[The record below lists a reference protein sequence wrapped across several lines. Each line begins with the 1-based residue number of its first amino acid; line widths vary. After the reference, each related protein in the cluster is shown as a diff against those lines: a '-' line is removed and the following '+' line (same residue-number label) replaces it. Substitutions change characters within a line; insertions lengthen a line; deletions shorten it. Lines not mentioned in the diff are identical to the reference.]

1 MKFNKLPKL
10 IATAIAT
17 AFIATGSGLSYP
29 TMAAEVPAGVE
40 LAKDQTLIRGIGAEP
55 GSLDP
60 QKVEGT
66 PGGYVVRDLF
76 EGLVTEDPYGK
87 IIPGQAES
95 WTVSNDKKVY
105 TFKIRDNANWSNGD
119 PVTAHDFVFA
129 FRRAVDPKLG
139 SNYAW
144 YMELMGIKNASEA
157 INGKVKPFELGVK
170 AIDAKTFEIT
180 LAKPLPFF
188 IKTLAHYTTYP
199 VHQKT
204 VEKYGE
210 KWTQPE
216 NMVTNGPYKLTKWV
230 VNERME
236 SVRNKHYWDD
246 KKTVINNVAY
256 LPIESSNAE
265 LNRYKADEMH
275 LTHTIP
281 EDHFRNLKKTIPD
294 EIKVHGIVATY
305 FYVFNTKKKPFDD
318 VRVRKALT
326 LAIDRNIVT
335 DKILGM
341 GQIPTFSLTPPY
353 VDGFEAPENPYA
365 SMSQAERVKKAKLL
379 LAEAGINEN
388 NPLKFEVLYNTL
400 ESHKKIALAAASMWK
415 KNLKHVTVK
424 LLNQEWKT
432 FLETKKQGDF
442 TVARYGWNGDY
453 NEASTMLSIL
463 TTSSGAND
471 GKYSNAKYDKLLSQ
485 SATAKNP
492 NKFYQQAEAII
503 ARDMPILPLYHYVSH
518 VLLKQNVGG
527 YANANPLDN
536 IYSKNLY
543 ITKK

>member
-1 MKFNKLPKL
+1 MKLNKLSKIL
-10 IATAIAT
+10 ASTITATVV
-17 AFIATGSGLSYP
+17 ATGLSMSYP
-29 TMAAEVPAGVE
+29 TVAAEVPAGVE
-40 LAKDQTLIRGIGAEP
+40 LAKKQKLIRGIGAEP

-95 WTVSNDKKVY
+95 WTVSKDKKVY
-105 TFKIRDNANWSNGD
+105 TFKIRDNAKWSNGD
-119 PVTAHDFVFA
+119 PVTANDFVFA

-144 YMELMGIKNASEA
+144 YMELMGVKNASDA

-170 AIDAKTFEIT
+170 AIDNKMFEIT

-204 VEKYGE
+204 VEKFGD

-216 NMVTNGPYKLTKWV
+216 NMVSNGPYKLTKWV

-236 SVRNKHYWDD
+236 SVRNRHYWND
-246 KKTVINNVAY
+246 KKTVINNVSY

-281 EDHFRNLKKTIPD
+281 EDHFRNLKKNIPD

-318 VRVRKALT
+318 VRVRKALA
-326 LAIDRNIVT
+326 LAIDRNIIT
-335 DKILGM
+335 DKLLGM

-353 VDGFEAPENPYA
+353 VDGFEAPINPY
-365 SMSQAERVKKAKLL
+365 SKMSQAERVKEAQKLI
-379 LAEAGINEN
+379 AEAGINEN
-388 NPLKFEVLYNTL
+388 NPLKFEILYNTL

-415 KNLKHVTVK
+415 KNLKHVTVE

-432 FLETKKQGDF
+432 FLETKKQGNF

-471 GKYSNAKYDKLLSQ
+471 GKYNNAEYDKLLSQ

-492 NKFYQQAEAII
+492 NKYYQQAEAII
-503 ARDMPILPLYHYVSH
+503 AKDMPILPFYHYVSH
-518 VLLKQNVGG
+518 VLVKRNVGG
-527 YANANPLDN
+527 YANANPLEN